1 MSEVTK
7 MHWTIKV
14 KFYSAI
20 WIQLMQWFPGHW
32 PSLRCIMM
40 ISPPSLST
48 PSPHWVSSLV
58 AQSAPSQPRSHSQ
71 RQSPDKAPAPGR
83 EKWPVVHRPWS
94 EHIRGQP
101 WMVQWRPFQP
111 VTHRHVP
118 FLHWPCSSH
127 LQRISSWS
135 LAWII
140 FQTQTSGRSPC
151 SDTGSLTS
159 PADTRTWEDGHQV
172 SDVSHAHLTSCSRT
186 GRGRR
191 TPGRTA
197 SHCSLR
203 RSSPGHTRSA
213 VTSGRGCRDLHTRG
227 HMTSRRGQPGH
238 SLRPASP
245 SCRHRRPGCSSR
257 VRCSSGQDSQDLC
270 RTRPCSPSCRHTCRP
285 RSDRVRCSLAPRTP
299 RTWHTRVT

>member
-20 WIQLMQWFPGHW
+20 WIALMQWFPGHW

-140 FQTQTSGRSPC
+140 FPTQTSGRSPC

-159 PADTRTWEDGHQV
+159 PADTRTWDDGHQYRM
-172 SDVSHAHLTSCSRT
+172 SQSLSSHLMFSHWPWSPHSR
-186 GRGRR
+186 
-191 TPGRTA
+191 P
-197 SHCSLR
+197 HCITLQ
-203 RSSPGHTRSA
+203 SA
-213 VTSGRGCRDLHTRG
+213 PL
-227 HMTSRRGQPGH
+227 QPGSH
-238 SLRPASP
+238 TQRCDLGSRLPWPPHPGSHDLAAGSAWPQSAP
-245 SCRHRRPGCSSR
+245 SQPFL
-257 VRCSSGQDSQDLC
+257 QTQ
-270 RTRPCSPSCRHTCRP
+270 
-285 RSDRVRCSLAPRTP
+285 AP
-299 RTWHTRVT
+299 WMQ